1 VAVEHETDLHTA
13 LALCLDAGEGQFL
26 EKNNRNAPVT
36 FCHQY
41 KQLVLLV
48 ETKSDFTCMVFNV
61 RFFFF
66 FRLDCDHG

>member
-1 VAVEHETDLHTA
+1 VAVECA

-26 EKNNRNAPVT
+26 EKNNCNAPGT

-48 ETKSDFTCMVFNV
+48 EMKSDFTYMVLMLG
-61 RFFFF
+61 FFF
-66 FRLDCDHG
+66 LG